1 MLNRLGL
8 VIHWLGIIIG
18 IVAVVIGLDEAELI
32 DRTEY
37 LPWYR
42 DCEQYR
48 DSVMSAADG
57 RIRF

>member
-37 LPWYR
+37 LPWSR
-42 DCEQYR
+42 DCGQYR